1 MVCNTGNRKSIS
13 NSMKELNP
21 EENSFNLL
29 MVDLTHR
36 CNMECANCYLPN
48 RDIPDM
54 DVTKLYEFLRKL
66 PHRIIVRLIGAE
78 PTIRKDLPDI
88 IRNVKKCGHQV
99 SLTTNGLKLS
109 SKKYVQELKKSG
121 LRMVLISM
129 NGAADPEVYEILDNG
144 REYADMKHKALVN
157 SMKSR
162 MIINTGT
169 IIAKGSNEFTL
180 RDQVDLVRKT
190 MKETNYRVRIK
201 PILRFKSV
209 GHIGRYMKDAT
220 YTLPE
225 LEEAF
230 KYYVHDAT
238 KVDDIVSPNHAVLA
252 NFYELDDMFVRLIDW
267 EIDDDGIPDSDN
279 EYRGRVTQDWKVA
292 PFFEHLKQN
301 EFGY

>member
-1 MVCNTGNRKSIS
+1 
-13 NSMKELNP
+13 
-21 EENSFNLL
+21 

-54 DVTKLYEFLRKL
+54 DVTKLYELLKKL

-129 NGAADPEVYEILDNG
+129 NGAADPDVYAILDNG
-144 REYADMKHKALVN
+144 REYAEMKHKALIN
-157 SMKSR
+157 CMESR

-209 GHIGRYMKDAT
+209 GHIGRYMKDST

-225 LEEAF
+225 LEDAF
-230 KYYVHDAT
+230 KYYVEDAT

-252 NFYELDDMFVRLIDW
+252 NFYELDDMYVRLIDW

>member
-1 MVCNTGNRKSIS
+1 
-13 NSMKELNP
+13 MKP

-54 DVTKLYEFLRKL
+54 DVTKLYELLKKL

-129 NGAADPEVYEILDNG
+129 NGAADPDVYAILDNG
-144 REYADMKHKALVN
+144 REYAEMKHKALIN
-157 SMKSR
+157 CMESR

-209 GHIGRYMKDAT
+209 GHIGRYMKDST

-225 LEEAF
+225 LEDAF
-230 KYYVHDAT
+230 KYYVEDAT

-252 NFYELDDMFVRLIDW
+252 NFYELDDMYVRLIDW

>member
-1 MVCNTGNRKSIS
+1 
-13 NSMKELNP
+13 
-21 EENSFNLL
+21 

-36 CNMECANCYLPN
+36 CNMECANCYIPN
-48 RDIPDM
+48 REIPDM
-54 DVTKLYEFLRKL
+54 EVEPLYEFLKKL
-66 PHRIIVRLIGAE
+66 PNRIIIRLIGAE
-78 PTIRKDLPDI
+78 ATVRKDLPDI

-109 SKKYVQELKKSG
+109 SKKYVQKLKKSG
-121 LRMVLISM
+121 LRMVLLSM
-129 NGAADPEVYEILDNG
+129 NGAADPDVYAILDNG
-144 REYADMKHKALVN
+144 REYAEMKHKALIN
-157 SMKSR
+157 CMESR

-180 RDQVDLVRKT
+180 RDQIDLVRKT

-209 GHIGRYMKDAT
+209 GHIGRYMKDST

-225 LEEAF
+225 LEDVF
-230 KYYVHDAT
+230 KYYVQDAT
-238 KVDDIVSPNHAVLA
+238 KVDDIVSPNHAILA
-252 NFYELDDMFVRLIDW
+252 NFYELDDMCVRLIDW
-267 EIDDDGIPDSDN
+267 TIDDDGIPDSDN

-292 PFFEHLKQN
+292 PFFEHLKLN

>member
-1 MVCNTGNRKSIS
+1 
-13 NSMKELNP
+13 MKP

-36 CNMECANCYLPN
+36 CNMECANCYIPN
-48 RDIPDM
+48 REIPDM
-54 DVTKLYEFLRKL
+54 EVEPLYEFLKKL
-66 PHRIIVRLIGAE
+66 PNRIIIRLIGAE
-78 PTIRKDLPDI
+78 ATVRKDLPDI

-109 SKKYVQELKKSG
+109 SKKYVQKLKKSG
-121 LRMVLISM
+121 LRMVLLSM
-129 NGAADPEVYEILDNG
+129 NGAADPDVYAILDNG
-144 REYADMKHKALVN
+144 REYAEMKHKALIN
-157 SMKSR
+157 CMESR

-180 RDQVDLVRKT
+180 RDQIDLVRKT

-209 GHIGRYMKDAT
+209 GHIGRYMKDST

-225 LEEAF
+225 LEDVF
-230 KYYVHDAT
+230 KYYVQDAT
-238 KVDDIVSPNHAVLA
+238 KVDDIVSPNHAILA
-252 NFYELDDMFVRLIDW
+252 NFYELDDMYVRLIDW
-267 EIDDDGIPDSDN
+267 TIDDDGIPDSDN

-292 PFFEHLKQN
+292 PFFEHLKLN

>member
-1 MVCNTGNRKSIS
+1 
-13 NSMKELNP
+13 
-21 EENSFNLL
+21 
-29 MVDLTHR
+29 
-36 CNMECANCYLPN
+36 
-48 RDIPDM
+48 
-54 DVTKLYEFLRKL
+54 
-66 PHRIIVRLIGAE
+66 
-78 PTIRKDLPDI
+78 
-88 IRNVKKCGHQV
+88 
-99 SLTTNGLKLS
+99 
-109 SKKYVQELKKSG
+109 
-121 LRMVLISM
+121 MVLISM
-129 NGAADPEVYEILDNG
+129 NGAADPDVYAILDNG
-144 REYADMKHKALVN
+144 REYAEMKHKALIN
-157 SMKSR
+157 CMESR

-209 GHIGRYMKDAT
+209 GHIGRYMKDST

-225 LEEAF
+225 LEDAF
-230 KYYVHDAT
+230 KYYVEDAT

-252 NFYELDDMFVRLIDW
+252 NFYELDDMYVRLIDW

>member
-1 MVCNTGNRKSIS
+1 
-13 NSMKELNP
+13 MKELNP

-279 EYRGRVTQDWKVA
+279 EYRGRVTQNWKVA

>member
-1 MVCNTGNRKSIS
+1 
-13 NSMKELNP
+13 MKYNEVKP

-54 DVTKLYEFLRKL
+54 DVTKLYELLKKL

-129 NGAADPEVYEILDNG
+129 NGAADPDVYAILDNG
-144 REYADMKHKALVN
+144 REYAEMKHKALIN
-157 SMKSR
+157 CMESR

-209 GHIGRYMKDAT
+209 GHIGRYMKDST

-225 LEEAF
+225 LEDAF
-230 KYYVHDAT
+230 KYYVEDAT

-252 NFYELDDMFVRLIDW
+252 NFYELDDMYVRLIDW

>member
-1 MVCNTGNRKSIS
+1 
-13 NSMKELNP
+13 MKELNP

>member
-1 MVCNTGNRKSIS
+1 
-13 NSMKELNP
+13 MKILNP
-21 EENSFNLL
+21 EENTFNLL

-36 CNMECANCYLPN
+36 CNMECANCYIPN
-48 RDIPDM
+48 REIPDM
-54 DVTKLYEFLRKL
+54 EVEPLYEFLKKL
-66 PHRIIVRLIGAE
+66 PNRIIIRLIGAE
-78 PTIRKDLPDI
+78 ATVRKDLPDI

-109 SKKYVQELKKSG
+109 SKKYVQKLKKSG
-121 LRMVLISM
+121 LRMVLLSM
-129 NGAADPEVYEILDNG
+129 NGAADPDVYAILDNG
-144 REYADMKHKALVN
+144 REYAEMKHKALIN
-157 SMKSR
+157 CMESR

-180 RDQVDLVRKT
+180 RDQIDLVRKT

-209 GHIGRYMKDAT
+209 GHIGRYMKDST

-225 LEEAF
+225 LEDVF
-230 KYYVHDAT
+230 KYYVQDAT
-238 KVDDIVSPNHAVLA
+238 KVDDIVSPNHAILA
-252 NFYELDDMFVRLIDW
+252 NFYELDDMYVRLIDW
-267 EIDDDGIPDSDN
+267 TIDDDGIPDSDN

-292 PFFEHLKQN
+292 PFFEHLKLN

>member
-1 MVCNTGNRKSIS
+1 
-13 NSMKELNP
+13 MKYNEVKP

-36 CNMECANCYLPN
+36 CNMECANCYIPN
-48 RDIPDM
+48 REIPDM
-54 DVTKLYEFLRKL
+54 EVEPLYEFLKKL
-66 PHRIIVRLIGAE
+66 PNRIIIRLIGAE
-78 PTIRKDLPDI
+78 ATVRKDLPDI

-109 SKKYVQELKKSG
+109 SKKYVQKLKKSG
-121 LRMVLISM
+121 LRMVLLSM
-129 NGAADPEVYEILDNG
+129 NGAADPDVYAILDNG
-144 REYADMKHKALVN
+144 REYAEMKHKALIN
-157 SMKSR
+157 CMESR

-180 RDQVDLVRKT
+180 RDQIDLVRKT

-209 GHIGRYMKDAT
+209 GHIGRYMKDST

-225 LEEAF
+225 LEDVF
-230 KYYVHDAT
+230 KYYVQDAT
-238 KVDDIVSPNHAVLA
+238 KVDDIVSPNHAILA
-252 NFYELDDMFVRLIDW
+252 NFYELDDMYVRLIDW
-267 EIDDDGIPDSDN
+267 TIDDDGIPDSDN

-292 PFFEHLKQN
+292 PFFEHLKLN